1 MDEMDEILQNGSLSS
16 LVHIIFSI
24 LKHIIIIKAYYVL
37 YGKVLGYFTC

>member
-1 MDEMDEILQNGSLSS
+1 MDEMDELLQNGSLSF

-24 LKHIIIIKAYYVL
+24 LIKAYYVL